1 MIKINLFTRNTR
13 VLMRYSIL
21 FLIFIL
27 PSIALATIDKAVLA
41 EQPMTLDQA
50 VKQVKKN
57 KQGKVLAAETKQIE
71 GNAPVHIIKILT
83 NKGRVKKI
91 RIKAKQGK

>member
-1 MIKINLFTRNTR
+1 
-13 VLMRYSIL
+13 MRYSIL

>member
-1 MIKINLFTRNTR
+1 
-13 VLMRYSIL
+13 MRYSIL

-27 PSIALATIDKAVLA
+27 PSIVLATTDKAVLA

-50 VKQVKKN
+50 VKQVKQN

-71 GNAPVHIIKILT
+71 GNAPVHIIKVLT